1 MYQCHN
7 NIVLNRVKIALNHM
21 FVPSIYLIQGKSE
34 SLAQLN
40 EEKSKLLAKLKEAHN
55 NSLPYS
61 DIVDDLKEINY
72 NLRVVNEMPD

>member
-1 MYQCHN
+1 
-7 NIVLNRVKIALNHM
+7 M

-40 EEKSKLLAKLKEAHN
+40 EEKSKLLAKLKEAHDLN
-55 NSLPYS
+55 HPYS
-61 DIVDDLKEINY
+61 DIVEDLEEVNY